1 MLIIGCDYHP
11 SFQQNAWV
19 DTGSGECGE
28 QQLQHSSGEAEKFY
42 RDLKLRAMQVRMG
55 MEATG
60 HGTPRDRIPA
70 KSSFGSHAG

>member
-1 MLIIGCDYHP
+1 MLIIGWDYHP
-11 SFQQNAWV
+11 SFRQIAWV
-19 DTGSGECGE
+19 DAGSGECAE

-42 RDLKLRAMQVRMG
+42 RDLKLRAMQVRVG

-60 HGTPRDRIPA
+60 HGTRRNRIPA